1 MLNAITAL
9 RSLSNRNIAALTA
22 RSDIDLEDIR
32 SEKTII
38 YMITPAQN
46 TEYYGFLTSLF
57 FRSVF
62 NACMR
67 KMPDRR

>member
-46 TEYYGFLTSLF
+46 TEY
-57 FRSVF
+57 
-62 NACMR
+62 
-67 KMPDRR
+67 